1 MPDFRQFVAALKDEI
16 GALALRSWK
25 DAKDAAARDGEA
37 FVAKVQQDLNRW
49 TELLAQRKLTQDDFA
64 WLVKGK
70 QDLEVAIKVLRPEFS
85 VTLAAER
92 FLREIRIA
100 SDLHHPNI
108 LPLFDSGRAGDLF
121 YYIMP
126 YVAGETLRGRLLQER
141 QLSIPNVLQITREIA
156 DALAYAHGRG
166 IVHRDVKPENIL

>member
-70 QDLEVAIKVLRPEFS
+70 QDLAELAALKEAGLARARLDKFRSSLVDLVIGTAIKV
-85 VTLAAER
+85 
-92 FLREIRIA
+92 FL
-100 SDLHHPNI
+100 
-108 LPLFDSGRAGDLF
+108 
-121 YYIMP
+121 
-126 YVAGETLRGRLLQER
+126 
-141 QLSIPNVLQITREIA
+141 
-156 DALAYAHGRG
+156 
-166 IVHRDVKPENIL
+166 